1 MNRRVRLRIRYDRR
15 SGLVALVALAV
26 LVAALLGYLAWA
38 QREAAASGPQVS
50 FGFAQDRQD
59 RPFGYP
65 FDLAQGRAQDRPFG
79 YAQDRPL
86 ATSAGLRGYYLTQ
99 GTYNGADA
107 DGADGNGAGV
117 CAEGYHFASLWEIL
131 DPSNLKYNTD
141 LGLVRDDSGQGPP
154 TLPPTLPLVSGWVRT
169 GFGRSGSTTPGVG
182 NCDGWDSSSDS
193 DWGTLARLPSDWTAG
208 QDIHVWQVDTTTCN
222 TDVSVR
228 VWCVADDVAVSAPA
242 YLPLILKNR
251 S

>member
-15 SGLVALVALAV
+15 SGLVALLVSAV
-26 LVAALLGYLAWA
+26 LVAALLGYLAWG
-38 QREAAASGPQVS
+38 RDEVTASGPQ
-50 FGFAQDRQD
+50 A
-59 RPFGYP
+59 PMT
-65 FDLAQGRAQDRPFG
+65 A
-79 YAQDRPL
+79 
-86 ATSAGLRGYYLTQ
+86 SAGLRGYYLTQ

-107 DGADGNGAGV
+107 DGTDGNGAGV

-131 DPSNLKYNTD
+131 DPSILKYNTG
-141 LGLVRDDSGQGPP
+141 LGMVRDDSGQGPP
-154 TLPPTLPLVSGWVRT
+154 TLPFVGGWVRT

-222 TDVSVR
+222 TAVLVR
-228 VWCVADDVAVSAPA
+228 VWCVADDVAVSAPL
-242 YLPLILKNR
+242 YLPLILKNG